1 MTAGEPVPRA
11 VPLAPKIVNEVH
23 ELHER
28 SASLVREASG
38 LRGRRNRR
46 ERKEARDAEN
56 DLLRV
61 LGFDSYAAFAAAVD
75 PPVGL
80 QAPELS
86 LVEVD
91 VVHVTE
97 SEGQS
102 DDRSLEDRALDEVV
116 REARQ
121 TEAALLRV
129 LSDDGRRS
137 VPGVEARVGS
147 GADAPADLVADL
159 HARVSAFEEE
169 MAETRFELHRVR
181 DELRGRTVGAG
192 PDTAPS
198 DGAAHDVSVQ
208 AAAVALAQVAAE
220 MRSLCELL
228 REERAAVAALATT
241 ARAQAE
247 LVLDAA
253 RLDAQAVRDAAAAD
267 ARAVLDQARADA
279 VALTR
284 NAISTVDGLRQLA
297 AEERGDAEPTR

>member
-1 MTAGEPVPRA
+1 MTAGETVPRA

-28 SASLVREASG
+28 SASLARSASG

-61 LGFDSYAAFAAAVD
+61 LGFASYSAFAAAVD
-75 PPVGL
+75 PPPVRPE
-80 QAPELS
+80 APELS
-86 LVEVD
+86 LVEPD
-91 VVHVTE
+91 VVDLTE
-97 SEGQS
+97 IERQEEQG
-102 DDRSLEDRALDEVV
+102 ALDDVA

-121 TEAALLRV
+121 TEAALRRV
-129 LSDDGRRS
+129 LGNGARRAANGAGPRAAADG
-137 VPGVEARVGS
+137 
-147 GADAPADLVADL
+147 PAELVADL
-159 HARVSAFEEE
+159 HARISAFEEE
-169 MAETRFELHRVR
+169 MAETRFELRSVR
-181 DELRGRTVGAG
+181 DELRARAN
-192 PDTAPS
+192 
-198 DGAAHDVSVQ
+198 GAATDTSTPDPPTQ
-208 AAAVALAQVAAE
+208 DAALALAQVAAE

-228 REERAAVAALATT
+228 REERAAVAALGTT

-247 LVLDAA
+247 VVLEAA

-284 NAISTVDGLRQLA
+284 NAISTVDGLRRLA
-297 AEERGDAEPTR
+297 AEERGDSEA